1 MSNLTNDAMRE
12 DYGDDVELPTKEN
25 SMVLWY
31 YAPILRTL
39 KEAKRDLSEDSY
51 KDLVETLESELQRR
65 AALSETP
72 RTLGDIVREEMARRE
87 SDEEQATRCLDE
99 AETDDPLSRE
109 RLEAN
114 GWDYVA
120 TVDTKNP
127 DWRKGLSARLR
138 ARLRAKLEN
147 DLPFDIN
154 LRIDHHDDYMII
166 FEAEMKRLGNDDT
179 RINFE
184 KRMMRY
190 YAEPSLFAYAVS
202 FIKKIFS

>member
-127 DWRKGLSARLR
+127 DWRKGLN
-138 ARLRAKLEN
+138 ARLRAKLESEI
-147 DLPFDIN
+147 PY
-154 LRIDHHDDYMII
+154 DDCMSI

-179 RINFE
+179 RIKFE
-184 KRMMRY
+184 EKMMRF

-202 FIKKIFS
+202 LIKKVLRSKLNPFK

>member
-87 SDEEQATRCLDE
+87 SDEERATRWLDE

-127 DWRKGLSARLR
+127 DWRKGLN
-138 ARLRAKLEN
+138 ARLRAKLESEI
-147 DLPFDIN
+147 PY
-154 LRIDHHDDYMII
+154 DDCMSI

-179 RINFE
+179 RIKFE
-184 KRMMRY
+184 EKMMRF

-202 FIKKIFS
+202 LIKKVLRSKLNPFK